1 MQNGFRSF
9 YNRTLIS
16 VVLVSFLV
24 LIFVGVIKFHHAMN
38 LISKDLEVR
47 FYTFEKGYINHVSN
61 AIQKIKFLK
70 NTVTERA
77 SFADGAV
84 FNQKSLRTQDKQDK
98 QSKYRQSSD
107 ILAFIITKIEN
118 YFVNNS
124 DVNDSSNIIFLVDIE
139 DKIIYSSRNDL
150 IAIGKGNVPLDNF
163 SKVSLSDRDYL
174 SKNKQD
180 PSEIHLGALIKGAIT
195 GNWVIPV
202 SAAVTEYGKYIGS
215 VIFTVP
221 LSEFS
226 KENIAS
232 DIKFGD
238 IKILGTEEANQVSVF
253 SGIKLQNAFSLF
265 YKLFIE
271 RIENLSF
278 CYELSSLEQKAYASI
293 SGKDL
298 RSKILDSF
306 LSDFLL
312 LSIFI
317 GFCIAIFILLGRLVF
332 RPLEA
337 IHERIKLIEPSFLEL
352 LPTKSGTFNKSF
364 NSKNNDSEDIMNN
377 SVIEVKNIKA
387 FIDKSTDLINYA
399 KTQKDIISN
408 QNKQLASI
416 EDLHR
421 KFLSIFRATK
431 ESRLI
436 FAEEIRDLIDSLE
449 IDSAK
454 ELVFRSVAQLYDMNQ
469 KEIDKMKF
477 LDESVEFAVNT
488 ISVEKQNI
496 DILETSTEYFRT
508 IDPTIVLK
516 INENILKR
524 RAHTRFYFGSAFL
537 CALRYVHMAILDN
550 DYYEKEDND
559 IRLEVSIDNCFTES
573 DIRIEISKKLST
585 STKDEHSRNLKIDDT
600 SLYQAKIYA
609 LLNDGLVDVYF
620 SNDEVRI
627 TLVLR

>member
-16 VVLVSFLV
+16 VVLVSFLI
-24 LIFVGVIKFHHAMN
+24 LIFVGIIKFHHAMN

-47 FYTFEKGYINHVSN
+47 FYTFEKEYINHVSN

-70 NTVTERA
+70 NTVTERV
-77 SFADGAV
+77 SLSDGVV
-84 FNQKSLRTQDKQDK
+84 FNQKSLRAQDKQDK

-107 ILAFIITKIEN
+107 ILAFIITKIES
-118 YFVNNS
+118 YFINNA
-124 DVNDSSNIIFLVDIE
+124 DINDSSNIIFLVDID

-150 IAIGKGNVPLDNF
+150 IALGKDNV

-180 PSEIHLGALIKGAIT
+180 HSKIHLGALLKGAVT

-202 SAAVTEYGKYIGS
+202 SAAITEYDNYIGS
-215 VIFTVP
+215 VVFTVP

-232 DIKFGD
+232 DIKFRD
-238 IKILGTEEANQVSVF
+238 IKILAIEEANQVVVF
-253 SGIKLQNAFSLF
+253 SGTKLENAFSLF
-265 YKLFIE
+265 YKLFVE

-317 GFCIAIFILLGRLVF
+317 SFCIAIFILLGRLVF

-352 LPTKSGTFNKSF
+352 LPTKSGDLNKSF
-364 NSKNNDSEDIMNN
+364 NSTSNDSEDIMNN
-377 SVIEVKNIKA
+377 SVVEVKNIKA

-399 KTQKDIISN
+399 KTQKDIISS

-421 KFLSIFRATK
+421 KFLSIFRSTK

-436 FAEEIRDLIDSLE
+436 FAEEIKDLIDSLQ
-449 IDSAK
+449 IDAAK

-469 KEIDKMKF
+469 QEIDKMKF
-477 LDESVEFAVNT
+477 LDESVEFAVNA

-496 DILETSTEYFRT
+496 DILEVSTQYFRT

-524 RAHTRFYFGSAFL
+524 RAHTRFYFASAFL

-550 DYYEKEDND
+550 DYYEREGNNL
-559 IRLEVSIDNCFTES
+559 RLEVNIENCFTES
-573 DIRIEISKKLST
+573 DIRIELSKKLNT
-585 STKDEHSRNLKIDDT
+585 SAQDEYSRNLNIDQT